1 MVLQGPGEPPLK
13 GGLCDVRN
21 VLVGP
26 TQLSES
32 TLEGKE
38 GCYFYTSIGR
48 FSASDHI
55 LPLPNQG
62 RLKKLELDETI
73 PPLTTP

>member
-1 MVLQGPGEPPLK
+1 M
-13 GGLCDVRN
+13 
-21 VLVGP
+21 LVGP

-38 GCYFYTSIGR
+38 GCYFSSAIRR
-48 FSASDHI
+48 FSASDPI

-62 RLKKLELDETI
+62 RLKKLKLDETT
-73 PPLTTP
+73 PPLTTQ